1 MSNQADKQLLSG
13 FTLCEERDAWHA
25 HKKMKA
31 SGGYFEGVWQRG
43 NG

>member
-13 FTLCEERDAWHA
+13 FTLCEECDAWHA

-31 SGGYFEGVWQRG
+31 SGG
-43 NG
+43 